1 VASPAVV
8 SIRGWCRLLPWQG
21 TLVGVRID
29 LARYQ
34 ALWYQLRGVVG
45 LAAITWAMVATAPH
59 PGSAGARAVTLVGVV
74 VAACGWLAALLSDDC
89 PLLVVSGLVLCA
101 GAGVVLTVSSPHN
114 PAIGYLAAVCLYGGV
129 RLRPVGSI
137 TVTGGALGGYALGQF
152 ALGAAPIRVAAFGAG
167 LVVALLAG
175 VIRRQVDQRAEQT
188 QLLLAESQ
196 HAREEQARS
205 AALAER
211 ARIAREIHDV
221 LAHSLAALSV
231 QLETADA
238 LLESGH
244 PDRARTTLGRA
255 RQLTREGLAE
265 TRRAISALHGDAVP
279 LPLALTSLAQA
290 YTADTGCPAY
300 STVEGQPRRLSVDT
314 GLAVYRTAQEALTNA
329 RKHASGAAVTLRLAY
344 RPEEVALTV
353 TDGGG
358 GPTRQPA
365 RDGATTPACGYGLIG
380 LRERAELAG
389 GMFHA
394 GPCGHGWRVDVRI
407 PG

>member
-1 VASPAVV
+1 MGGVASCPG
-8 SIRGWCRLLPWQG
+8 RG

-34 ALWYQLRGVVG
+34 ALWYQLRGVAG

-74 VAACGWLAALLSDDC
+74 AAACGWLAALLSDDR

-101 GAGVVLTVSSPHN
+101 GGGVVLTVSSPHS

-129 RLRPVGSI
+129 RLRPLGSV
-137 TVTGGALGGYALGQF
+137 TLTGGALGGYALGQF

-175 VIRRQVDQRAEQT
+175 VIRRQVDQRTEQT

-244 PDRARTTLGRA
+244 TDRARTTLGRA

-265 TRRAISALHGDAVP
+265 TRRAVAALRDDAVP
-279 LPLALTSLAQA
+279 LPQALTSLAQA
-290 YTADTGCPAY
+290 YTADTGCPAS
-300 STVEGQPRRLSVDT
+300 STVEGQPRRLSNDA

-329 RKHASGAAVTLRLAY
+329 RKHAGGAALTLRLAY

-353 TDGGG
+353 TDTGGE
-358 GPTRQPA
+358 PTRQPA
-365 RDGATTPACGYGLIG
+365 PDGQSAPTGGYGLIG